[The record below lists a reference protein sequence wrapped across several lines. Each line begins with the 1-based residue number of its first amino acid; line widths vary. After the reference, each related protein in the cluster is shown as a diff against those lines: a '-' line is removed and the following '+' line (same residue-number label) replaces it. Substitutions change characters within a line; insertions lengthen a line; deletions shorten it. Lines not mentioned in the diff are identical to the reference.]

1 MSAQTKYGYS
11 TPIGAAGGIVDVA
24 PHQIDTFLN
33 EEENGVLKFGAGVVQ
48 GSKPGVNIALPKKA
62 ATAAKFEGI
71 TTNNRTTEYD
81 LEGKLA
87 VRKGAAVGVMRYG
100 KIYGR
105 VAEGVEPAYGDSV
118 YLITEGEEAPT
129 RLSPLLLEKAI
140 RATPPPSP
148 SRPALSA
155 ASIPTPRLP
164 RLSCSIR
171 LRRKKRR
178 NVNYGYQKAHEL

>member
-33 EEENGVLKFGAGVVQ
+33 EEENGVLKFGTGVVQ

-71 TTNNRTTEYD
+71 TTNNRTTEYN

-118 YLITEGEEAPT
+118 YLITEGEEAGCFTNEAGTPAAGEGHQGDPAT
-129 RLSPLLLEKAI
+129 IAVKARFVGGVDTNAQI
-140 RATPPPSP
+140 AP
-148 SRPALSA
+148 
-155 ASIPTPRLP
+155 I
-164 RLSCSIR
+164 
-171 LRRKKRR
+171 
-178 NVNYGYQKAHEL
+178 ELFNQAQA

>member
-33 EEENGVLKFGAGVVQ
+33 EEENGVLKFGVGVVQ
-48 GSKPGVNIALPKKA
+48 GSKPGVNIALPEKA

-105 VAEGVEPAYGDSV
+105 VVEGVEPAYGDSV
-118 YLITEGEEAPT
+118 YLITEGEEAGCFT
-129 RLSPLLLEKAI
+129 N
-140 RATPPPSP
+140 
-148 SRPALSA
+148 A
-155 ASIPTPRLP
+155 ASQAEGSTTIAVKGRFVGGVDTNAQIAP
-164 RLSCSIR
+164 I
-171 LRRKKRR
+171 
-178 NVNYGYQKAHEL
+178 ELFNQAQA

>member
-33 EEENGVLKFGAGVVQ
+33 EEE
-48 GSKPGVNIALPKKA
+48 KA

-118 YLITEGEEAPT
+118 YLITEGEEA
-129 RLSPLLLEKAI
+129 
-140 RATPPPSP
+140 
-148 SRPALSA
+148 
-155 ASIPTPRLP
+155 
-164 RLSCSIR
+164 
-171 LRRKKRR
+171 
-178 NVNYGYQKAHEL
+178 GW